1 MNIRPEKP
9 GDEAAIATVVSAAF
23 GGQDEA
29 DLVARLR
36 ENGDLV
42 LALVVEDGERI
53 VAYVAFSRVWIEH
66 DSKREPG
73 IGLAP
78 VAVLPEAQR
87 KGTARALIGAGHLR
101 LKLLGE
107 KIVFV
112 LGDPDYYKRFGFS
125 HETAK
130 RFACVYQGEH
140 LQALRLAPDAPADG
154 EVIYSAPFALLS

>member
-9 GDEAAIATVVSAAF
+9 GDEAAIAAVVSAAF
-23 GGQDEA
+23 GGEQEA
-29 DLVARLR
+29 DLVTRLR

-42 LALVVEDGERI
+42 LSLVVEDGDRI
-53 VAYVAFSRVWIEH
+53 VAYVAFSRVWIEY
-66 DSKREPG
+66 DGTRTPG

-107 KIVFV
+107 TIVFV

-125 HETAK
+125 HELATP
-130 RFACVYQGEH
+130 FTCVYQSEH
-140 LQALRLAPDAPADG
+140 LQALRLSPDAPTSG
-154 EVIYSAPFALLS
+154 EVIYSAAFAGLD

>member
-9 GDEAAIATVVSAAF
+9 GDEAAIGEVVAAAF
-23 GGQDEA
+23 GGRQEA
-29 DLVARLR
+29 DLVTRLR

-42 LALVVEDGERI
+42 LSLVVEDAGRI
-53 VAYVAFSRVWIEH
+53 VAHVAFSRVWVER
-66 DSKREPG
+66 DGTRSPG

-125 HETAK
+125 HELAAPFT
-130 RFACVYQGEH
+130 CVYQGEH
-140 LQALRLAPDAPADG
+140 LQALRLSPDAPEAG
-154 EVIYSAPFALLS
+154 EVIYSAAFAGLE

>member
-1 MNIRPEKP
+1 MNIRPERP
-9 GDEAAIATVVSAAF
+9 GDEAAIATVVAAAF
-23 GGQDEA
+23 GGQQEA
-29 DLVARLR
+29 DLVTRLR
-36 ENGDLV
+36 ESGDLV
-42 LALVVEDGERI
+42 LSLVVEDGEQI

-66 DSKREPG
+66 DGTRAPG
-73 IGLAP
+73 ISLAP

-125 HETAK
+125 HEAAASFK
-130 RFACVYQGEH
+130 CVYQGEH
-140 LQALRLAPDAPADG
+140 LQALRLSPDAPTEG
-154 EVIYSAPFALLS
+154 EVIYSAAFAGLD